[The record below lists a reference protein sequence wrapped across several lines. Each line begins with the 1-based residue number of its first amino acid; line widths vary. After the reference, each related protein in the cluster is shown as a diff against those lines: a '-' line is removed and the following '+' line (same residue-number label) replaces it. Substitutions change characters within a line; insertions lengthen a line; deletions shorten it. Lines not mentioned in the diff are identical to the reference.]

1 MFEGEESAAA
11 PVAATLAQ
19 LSTALD
25 TLAALDLTRL
35 SRDELLELL
44 RDFETH
50 RRRLPVIDHALIA
63 ELNQRGTAGEMG
75 ARDTHTLLRDVL
87 RVTPSE
93 AKRRVA
99 VAGDLG
105 PGRSLSGQPR
115 PPLLPMVAAAQAEG
129 SVSPEHAQV
138 IATVI
143 SELPKDVE
151 FEHGAAVESRL
162 VVEAQRFDPSVLATL
177 ARRVVA
183 LLNPDGVLADDVEHD
198 RRRHATLSGNRDGS
212 GELRAHLTPA
222 ALAQWQAVLDPLAA
236 PRPSDADGLDVRSPG
251 QRMHDALADAAH
263 KLLASGDLPP
273 SGGVPATVLLT
284 LTLDQLETRT
294 GHVTTAHGGTM
305 SVHEALKEAGEAH
318 VIPVVLDSKGILAYG
333 QARRTATASQRLA
346 LAARDGGCCF
356 PGCDAPPGWTQVH
369 HILNWALGGGTDL
382 INLCLLCGF
391 HHREHEKRGWH
402 VLIKHGQPWW
412 IPPAHIDPSRTPIRN
427 AMHDAAVYAGMN

>member
-1 MFEGEESAAA
+1 MFDGEESITA

-19 LSTALD
+19 LSAALD
-25 TLAALDLTRL
+25 TLTTLDLTRL

-44 RDFETH
+44 RDFEVQ
-50 RRRLPVIDHALIA
+50 RRRLPVVDHALIA

-75 ARDTHTLLRDVL
+75 ARDTHSLLRDVL

-93 AKRRVA
+93 AKRRIA

-105 PGRSLSGQPR
+105 PGRSLTGLPQ
-115 PPLLPMVAAAQAEG
+115 PPLLPVVAAAQAEG
-129 SVSPEHAQV
+129 SISPEHAHV

-151 FEHGAAVESRL
+151 FEHGADVEARL
-162 VVEAQRFDPSVLATL
+162 VAEARRFDPSVLATL

-212 GELRAHLTPA
+212 GELRAHLTPT

-236 PRPSDADGLDVRSPG
+236 PRPSDADGPDVRSPG

-263 KLLASGDLPP
+263 RLLASGELPP

-284 LTLDQLETRT
+284 MTLDQLETRT

-305 SVHEALKEAGEAH
+305 SVHEALVAAGEAGI
-318 VIPVVLDSKGILAYG
+318 VPVVIGDEGILAYG
-333 QARRTATASQRLA
+333 QTRRTATTSQRLA
-346 LAARDGGCCF
+346 LAARDSGCCY

-369 HILNWALGGGTDL
+369 SEDGLVHSG
-382 INLCLLCGF
+382 
-391 HHREHEKRGWH
+391 
-402 VLIKHGQPWW
+402 
-412 IPPAHIDPSRTPIRN
+412 S
-427 AMHDAAVYAGMN
+427 